1 MRIVVLF
8 LVTVLAGCATAP
20 PRVVVAPR
28 VDGLDAYLAQHP
40 LAAGQDI
47 RRDEVQRSAS
57 ASWFVVQVRTAE
69 SPHRHAAHDLTVTM
83 LRGAGTLTLEDRRV
97 GMRAGDVAVIPR
109 GALHF
114 FTNHGRAPAVTFA
127 VFTPS
132 LDAPDT
138 IPAVDSRTDGR

>member
-1 MRIVVLF
+1 MVRAVLSLLILVV
-8 LVTVLAGCATAP
+8 ACAPPP
-20 PRVVVAPR
+20 PRVLVGPVA
-28 VDGLDAYLAQHP
+28 DGLDGYLAARP

-57 ASWFVVQVRTAE
+57 ATWFVVQVRTGE

-114 FTNHGRAPAVTFA
+114 FTNDGRAPAVTLA

-138 IPAVDSRTDGR
+138 IPAVDSQTDRR